1 MINIY
6 LESKSNKTPEYVFV
20 RTLLSH
26 IGVSPELFS
35 IIPINGK
42 DSLHKAKN
50 QFIQNTLEGGLNL
63 IIFDADTPDNNGGHA
78 LRRLEI
84 ENTLARLGIESDI
97 FLFPNNQ
104 DDGDFESLLEELA
117 LKDRHQAFFGCFN
130 DYEMCLGNDYVHPNR
145 KGKLHAYI
153 TSMKMSGMKRR
164 NIGSGEWLF
173 DNPDYW
179 NLDAEYLL
187 PLKQFLLSRF

>member
-42 DSLHKAKN
+42 DSLHKAKK